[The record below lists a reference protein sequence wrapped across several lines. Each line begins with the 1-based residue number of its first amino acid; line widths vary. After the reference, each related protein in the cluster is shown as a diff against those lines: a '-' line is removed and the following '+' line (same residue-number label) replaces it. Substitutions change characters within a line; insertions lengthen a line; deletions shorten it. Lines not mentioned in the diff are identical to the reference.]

1 MAALAIFTTW
11 KSNILLGDDVVAI
24 KAPDKVINEQSQG
37 TFTIPVFIKM
47 IT

>member
-11 KSNILLGDDVVAI
+11 KSSILLGDDVVAL
-24 KAPDKVINEQSQG
+24 KAPDKVINKSQG
-37 TFTIPVFIKM
+37 TPTIPVFIKM